1 VTYRAELSGR
11 ALKQMYGLP
20 GLAFDS
26 FIETLAYDTSLWAAT
41 CGWWIPPGRNHRRRR
56 RANRISLD
64 HAMRRSHGFDESPG
78 LCDADSPTLA

>member
-1 VTYRAELSGR
+1 MTYRAELSGR

-41 CGWWIPPGRNHRRRR
+41 CGWWIPP
-56 RANRISLD
+56 RAGTTGGGGGQTEY
-64 HAMRRSHGFDESPG
+64 H
-78 LCDADSPTLA
+78 